1 MKPFSLLVKPA
12 SFDCNLRCR
21 YCFYL
26 EKEKMFGTE
35 RHRMSD
41 AVLEQMISSFMRLDM
56 PCYAFGWQGGEPT
69 LAGLDFFRRAV
80 DLMKHY
86 GQSGKQVSNG
96 LQTNGTL
103 LDDEWCKFLLEYN
116 FLVGI
121 SIDGPPDIHDF
132 NRLTAGGTGS
142 HELVMR
148 GLAALNRNQV
158 EYNVLTLVN
167 SHSASRPLDIYRYLR
182 DDLKIMF
189 HQYIECVEFDR
200 DGKLMPYSVSPE
212 AWGEFLCKI
221 FDEWYAHD
229 ARQVSVRLFDSIL
242 AKMVDG
248 VANVCSI
255 GNNCCQYFVVEHD
268 GSIYPCDFFV
278 QPEWRLGNVDGVDWE
293 FLQNLPLYREFGR
306 RKGMIAE
313 QCTVCRYYALCAGC
327 CQKNRPGRG
336 NTPGELS
343 LLCSGWKMFYEHTVD
358 RFKELAKSIVKE
370 RNPHEYILPPLN
382 FDNARPVSKNA
393 PCPCGSGIKY
403 KKCCGKI

>member
-1 MKPFSLLVKPA
+1 MKPFSLLIKPA

-26 EKEKMFGTE
+26 EKEKIFGTE

-41 AVLEQMISSFMRLDM
+41 AVLEQMISSFMHLDM

-69 LAGLDFFRRAV
+69 MMGLDFFRRAV
-80 DLMKHY
+80 DLMKQY

-96 LQTNGTL
+96 LQTNGVM
-103 LDDEWCKFLLEYN
+103 LDDEWCQFLHQYN

-121 SIDGPPDIHDF
+121 SIDGPPEIHDF
-132 NRLTAGGTGS
+132 NRITIGGAGS
-142 HELVMR
+142 HEMVMR
-148 GLAALNRNQV
+148 GIASLNRNHV

-167 SHSASRPLDIYRYLR
+167 SLSASRPLDIYRYLR

-189 HQYIECVEFDR
+189 HQYIECVEFDQ

-229 ARQVSVRLFDSIL
+229 VRQVSVRLFDSIL

-278 QPEWRLGNVDGVDWE
+278 QPEWRLGNVDDVNWE
-293 FLQNLPLYREFGR
+293 TLQNLPLYREFGK
-306 RKGMIAE
+306 RKNMVAK
-313 QCTVCRYYALCAGC
+313 QCNVCRYFALCAGC

-343 LLCSGWKMFYEHTVD
+343 ILCSGWKMFYEHTVD
-358 RFKELAKSIVKE
+358 RFKELAKCIIKE
-370 RNPHEYILPPLN
+370 RNPHQYILPSFN
-382 FDNARPVSKNA
+382 FDNAGPVSKNA
-393 PCPCGSGIKY
+393 PCPCGSSIKY

>member
-1 MKPFSLLVKPA
+1 M
-12 SFDCNLRCR
+12 
-21 YCFYL
+21 
-26 EKEKMFGTE
+26 
-35 RHRMSD
+35 
-41 AVLEQMISSFMRLDM
+41 
-56 PCYAFGWQGGEPT
+56 
-69 LAGLDFFRRAV
+69 
-80 DLMKHY
+80 
-86 GQSGKQVSNG
+86 
-96 LQTNGTL
+96 
-103 LDDEWCKFLLEYN
+103 LEYN

-121 SIDGPPDIHDF
+121 SIDGPPEIHDF
-132 NRLTAGGTGS
+132 NRITIGGAGS

-189 HQYIECVEFDR
+189 HQYIECVEFDQ

-229 ARQVSVRLFDSIL
+229 VRQVSVRLFDSIL

-293 FLQNLPLYREFGR
+293 AMQNLPLYREFGK
-306 RKGMIAE
+306 RKGMVAD
-313 QCTVCRYYALCAGC
+313 QCTVCRYFALCAGC

-336 NTPGELS
+336 NLPGELS
-343 LLCSGWKMFYEHTVD
+343 VLCYGWKMFYEHTVD
-358 RFKELAKSIVKE
+358 RFKELAKSIIKE
-370 RNPHEYILPPLN
+370 RNPHQYILPPLN
-382 FDNARPVSKNA
+382 FDNAGTVSKNA

>member
-12 SFDCNLRCR
+12 SFDCNLSCR

-41 AVLEQMISSFMRLDM
+41 AVLEQMISSFMGLDM

-69 LAGLDFFRRAV
+69 LMGLDFFRRAV
-80 DLMKHY
+80 DLMKQY
-86 GQSGKQVSNG
+86 GKSGKQVSNG
-96 LQTNGTL
+96 LQTNGTM
-103 LDDEWCKFLLEYN
+103 LDDEWCSFLLEYN

-121 SIDGPPDIHDF
+121 SIDGPPEIHDF
-132 NRLTAGGTGS
+132 NRITIGGAGS

-167 SHSASRPLDIYRYLR
+167 SHSASRPLEIYRYLR

-189 HQYIECVEFDR
+189 HQYIECSEFDR

-229 ARQVSVRLFDSIL
+229 VRQVSVRLFDSIL

-248 VANVCSI
+248 IANVCSI

-293 FLQNLPLYREFGR
+293 AMQNLPLYREFGK
-306 RKGMIAE
+306 RKGMVAE
-313 QCTVCRYYALCAGC
+313 QCSACRYFVLCAGC

-336 NTPGELS
+336 NMPGELS
-343 LLCSGWKMFYEHTVD
+343 VLCSGWKMFHEHTVD
-358 RFKELAKSIVKE
+358 RFKELAKSIIKE
-370 RNPHEYILPPLN
+370 RNPRQYILPPLN
-382 FDNARPVSKNA
+382 FDNTGAVSKNA
-393 PCPCGSGIKY
+393 LCPCGSGIKY

>member
-69 LAGLDFFRRAV
+69 LMGLDFFRRAV
-80 DLMKHY
+80 DLMKQH
-86 GQSGKQVSNG
+86 GKSGKQVSNG
-96 LQTNGTL
+96 LQTNGTM
-103 LDDEWCKFLLEYN
+103 LDDEWCRFLLEYN

-121 SIDGPPDIHDF
+121 SIDGPPEIHDF
-132 NRLTAGGTGS
+132 NRITIGGAGS

-229 ARQVSVRLFDSIL
+229 VRQVSVRLFDSIL

-278 QPEWRLGNVDGVDWE
+278 QPEWRLGNVDSVDWE
-293 FLQNLPLYREFGR
+293 AMQNLPLYREFGK
-306 RKGMIAE
+306 RKGMIAK

-327 CQKNRPGRG
+327 CQKNRPERG
-336 NTPGELS
+336 NKPGELS
-343 LLCSGWKMFYEHTVD
+343 VLCSGWKMFYEHTVD

-370 RNPHEYILPPLN
+370 RNPHQYILPPLN
-382 FDNARPVSKNA
+382 FDNAGTVGKNA